1 MVGPAAGYKQFSPTD
16 VRGQING
23 GRYRR
28 PVESLRFDQILNRG
42 RFRLIE
48 CVLGLGEAGR
58 DVLAVDVDEQ
68 IYKFG

>member
-1 MVGPAAGYKQFSPTD
+1 MAPATVAS
-16 VRGQING
+16 
-23 GRYRR
+23 R